1 MTDELTRHQIYLQ
14 RYAGGILKEMSP
26 ELKALRDD
34 VANRILTATEY
45 ESARLSLL
53 MADLNKIIDGH
64 FQPLTNTI
72 FKNVDELAAYE
83 QQYALSLLDDA
94 TIGSVVIGAGANVSL
109 LQAYVKNDPIRMIG
123 EAPQTIGSMIDTFNS
138 AYKRDINTIVST
150 GILEGKTTKEMA
162 RAVTSLSNTRS
173 RRQAEA
179 LVRTIVNHTGSSSR
193 KRTFADNRE
202 LFIGELFVATL
213 DGRTSLTCAT
223 RDGGIWDYNGAP
235 LNGIA
240 RGSTFARP
248 PLHYNCRSLLVDEL
262 KDEYKI
268 IKEDTRAS
276 EGGQV
281 SADTTYGDWL
291 KRQPKAV
298 QDKVL
303 GKTRAELFRDGK
315 VTLDK
320 FTDKTGEVYTLKELA
335 EADSII

>member
-34 VANRILTATEY
+34 VATRILTATEY

-53 MADLNKIIDGH
+53 MTDLNKIIDGH

-109 LQAYVKNDPIRMIG
+109 LQAYVKNDPVRMIG
-123 EAPQTIGSMIDTFNS
+123 EAPMTIGSMIDTFNS
-138 AYKRDINTIVST
+138 AYKRDINTVIST

-162 RAVTSLSNTRS
+162 RAVSSVSNSRS

-179 LVRTIVNHTGSSSR
+179 LVRTIVNHTGASAR
-193 KRTFADNRE
+193 KRTFQDNRN
-202 LFIGELFVATL
+202 LFVGERFYATL
-213 DGRTSLTCAT
+213 DGKTSFTCIS
-223 RDGGIWDYNGAP
+223 RDQGLWDYNQQP
-235 LNGIA
+235 LNEIA
-240 RGSTFARP
+240 RRTTFARN
-248 PLHYNCRSLLVDEL
+248 PLHYNCRSLLIDEI
-262 KDEYKI
+262 KEEYQI
-268 IKEDTRAS
+268 IKDGTRAS
-276 EGGQV
+276 ATGPV

-303 GKTRAELFRDGK
+303 GKTRGQLFRDGK

-335 EADSII
+335 EADLVK